1 MSGVTW
7 IGFAAAFCTT
17 FALVPQVVKAW
28 TTRSTGDV
36 SMGWIGVLTFGTFL
50 WLVYGILLKDP
61 PLIGANGISGI
72 LSLAILGMK
81 LRFG

>member
-1 MSGVTW
+1 MGAVTW

-17 FALVPQVVKAW
+17 FALVPQALKAW

-36 SMGWIGVLTFGTFL
+36 SIGWIGVLTFGTLL
-50 WLVYGILLKDP
+50 WFVYGLFLRDP
-61 PLIGANGISGI
+61 PLIVANGISGL